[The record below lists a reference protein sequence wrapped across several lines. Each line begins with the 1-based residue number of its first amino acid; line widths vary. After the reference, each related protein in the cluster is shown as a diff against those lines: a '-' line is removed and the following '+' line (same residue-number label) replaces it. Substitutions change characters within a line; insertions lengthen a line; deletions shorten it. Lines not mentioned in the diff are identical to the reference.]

1 MTALLAIGAV
11 LALIYGARLTE
22 AAPSALKSLTKTGAT
37 AALALAGMLG
47 GATPA
52 ITLGLAL
59 GALGDLLLSRP
70 STRAFLGGMAAF
82 ALGHLAYVL
91 AFWPLIGAG
100 LHPALALGIGLALFV
115 SGRCWLWP
123 HCGALRL
130 PVIAYSAIIAVML
143 AFALMLR
150 PEYPLARIGALVFV
164 LSDILLALRLF
175 RATDPQTR
183 HILSI
188 FLWPLYWTGQF
199 LILWAF
205 LPA

>member
-1 MTALLAIGAV
+1 MTALLAIGAA

-37 AALALAGMLG
+37 AALALAGILG
-47 GATPA
+47 GAAPA

-70 STRAFLGGMAAF
+70 SNHAFLGGMAAF

-100 LHPALALGIGLALFV
+100 LHPALALGIMLALFA
-115 SGRCWLWP
+115 SGPIWLWP

-130 PVIAYSAIIAVML
+130 AVIAYSAIIAVML
-143 AFALMLR
+143 ALALMLGR
-150 PEYPLARIGALVFV
+150 DHAMARIGALVFV
-164 LSDILLALRLF
+164 LSDVLLALRLF
-175 RATDPQTR
+175 RASDPQTR
-183 HILSI
+183 QILSF
-188 FLWPLYWTGQF
+188 FLWPLYWVGQL
-199 LILWAF
+199 LILCAF